1 VSAAT
6 FIFGFVKIDQ
16 KIKTFKGKI
25 WNSISQVIR
34 LIRKIFN
41 IFFGIPFAIILLFI
55 RFIRSF
61 FIPRIKL
68 DQILIDPT
76 NNETQKLMKCI
87 QGNILKGHGRNY
99 SKHMFLQVTDKEIA
113 KRYIA
118 TFASNHVTSAF
129 NQYEQTLDFK
139 STGTDQLF
147 CNIMFSSSGYE
158 ALGIPKKKHPN
169 DSIWKK
175 GMKYQGFLKVD
186 IAKFLGFDIP
196 IPLRNPL
203 RDPPVDTWDDTFKQ
217 DIHVL
222 ILLAS
227 SDEEALIDT
236 VIEIQKDIEQFGLHV
251 IGVEDGR
258 VIRNDKNQVIE
269 HFGHPDG
276 VSQPLFYTSDYA
288 KFLKQQNIYND
299 KKQLAK
305 YADPRAPLNL
315 VLTKDP
321 LGKGDYSFGSYMV
334 YRKLEQD
341 VIGYKKRVNELAN
354 SLEISEKLADQM
366 VIGRDTDGVPLG
378 ILRTEPA
385 DGVVPDNFDFSQKSA
400 DLLKVCPFQAHIR
413 KVNIISINPMF
424 YLQIMVLI
432 FLINRQIQEHQKVF
446 LEFFM
451 MEFHNKE
458 SEELQEG
465 EFHLDQILKH
475 WKKMSLKIQLDCY
488 SCVQTQI

>member
-1 VSAAT
+1 LVAE
-6 FIFGFVKIDQ
+6 
-16 KIKTFKGKI
+16 
-25 WNSISQVIR
+25 
-34 LIRKIFN
+34 
-41 IFFGIPFAIILLFI
+41 IPF
-55 RFIRSF
+55 
-61 FIPRIKL
+61 P
-68 DQILIDPT
+68 
-76 NNETQKLMKCI
+76 QK
-87 QGNILKGHGRNY
+87 
-99 SKHMFLQVTDKEIA
+99 
-113 KRYIA
+113 
-118 TFASNHVTSAF
+118 
-129 NQYEQTLDFK
+129 
-139 STGTDQLF
+139 
-147 CNIMFSSSGYE
+147 
-158 ALGIPKKKHPN
+158 
-169 DSIWKK
+169 
-175 GMKYQGFLKVD
+175 
-186 IAKFLGFDIP
+186 
-196 IPLRNPL
+196 NPL
-203 RDPPVDTWDDTFKQ
+203 RDPPIDKWEETFQQ

-227 SDEEALIDT
+227 SDEDLLNTAVENFKSELPNALQI
-236 VIEIQKDIEQFGLHV
+236 VGIEEGKVL
-251 IGVEDGR
+251 
-258 VIRNDKNQVIE
+258 RNDKNQVIE